1 MKNETTIIDFRNYYV
16 IIDDLNGINDP
27 FSKLYQRMNKGEKI
41 KASKPRWPL
50 PKEHKG
56 KKHEQK
62 TTYRTTT
69 R

>member
-1 MKNETTIIDFRNYYV
+1 MKNITNTVDFKNYYV
-16 IIDDLNGINDP
+16 IIDDLDIFNDP
-27 FSKLYQRMNKGEKI
+27 FSKPYQRMHKDEKI